1 MSVSVLEFWLS
12 SLNMS
17 CYYQAFIDNGYDDL
31 EISKKVSLN
40 LVKIKSYGSKDTF
53 YRSTADC
60 ICFTH
65 D

>member
-40 LVKIKSYGSKDTF
+40 LVKIKSYGSKDTLC
-53 YRSTADC
+53 RSTC
-60 ICFTH
+60 
-65 D
+65 